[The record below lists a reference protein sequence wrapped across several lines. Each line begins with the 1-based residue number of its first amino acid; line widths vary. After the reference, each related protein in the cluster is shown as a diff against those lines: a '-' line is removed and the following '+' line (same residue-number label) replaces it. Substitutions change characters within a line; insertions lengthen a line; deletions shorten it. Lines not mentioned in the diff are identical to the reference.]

1 MRHPAVA
8 GQFYAGSQKALIK
21 QIEDCYLHRLGPG
34 KLPSL
39 KKEKRKIVGLVSPHA
54 GYMYSGPI
62 AAHGFFRLASE
73 GTPESFVIIGPNHTG
88 MGSGVSI
95 VTSGEWETPLGR
107 IGIDE
112 KLASRIAKESD
123 IIDVDEE
130 AHIYEHSI
138 EVQLPFIQHIFGSQI
153 KFVPICMMFQDER
166 TSLEVGEAIAK
177 ACSGSDVVVIA
188 STDFTHYE
196 SQESAV
202 RKDRMAIERI
212 LKLDARGL
220 LKCVEENNIT
230 MCGSG
235 PVAAMLIACEK
246 MGAKNAELLKYATS
260 GDVAGWMAEVVGYA
274 SIAILR

>member
-1 MRHPAVA
+1 MRYPAVA
-8 GQFYAGSQKALIK
+8 GQFYAGSQRALIK
-21 QIEDCYLHRLGPG
+21 QIEDCYLHPLGPG
-34 KLPSL
+34 MLPSL
-39 KKEKRKIVGLVSPHA
+39 KKGKRRIVGLVSPHA
-54 GYMYSGPI
+54 GYMYSGPV

-95 VTSGEWETPLGR
+95 VASGEWETPLGR
-107 IGIDE
+107 MEIDE
-112 KLASRIAKESD
+112 KLASKIAEKSE

-138 EVQLPFIQHIFGSQI
+138 EVQLPFIQYVFGSSV

-177 ACSGSDVVVIA
+177 ACSDLDVVVMA

-212 LKLDARGL
+212 LRLDAKGL
-220 LKCVEENNIT
+220 LRCVEENNIT

-235 PVAAMLIACEK
+235 PVAAMLTACGR
-246 MGAKNAELLKYATS
+246 MGAKDAELLKYATS